1 MSMTRRDFL
10 KSTSAA
16 TLSLASTA
24 WSAQTTKDQPGD
36 DEILAQC
43 QAGIERHRKSDGV
56 IVLRDAAG
64 KPVTTAAIRV
74 EQLRHEFLFGCN
86 FFMFN
91 RTGDPEREEQYRR
104 QFAALLNF
112 ATLGFYWAS
121 YESQR
126 GKPNYAYT
134 DQVVEWC
141 EQQGIT
147 CKGHPLVWD
156 HPAGS
161 PRWLPED
168 TAEIERLSATRVRE
182 IVARFKG
189 RIDVWDVVNEATHL
203 PEDIN
208 NTRMAR
214 WGKSLGPVDYV
225 ERHLRS
231 AREANPAATL
241 VVNDYRT
248 EPAYLKIL
256 ESLRAK
262 SASLFDVVG
271 IQSHMH
277 GKVWPLRKVW
287 EVCDTYAKLGL
298 PLHFTETTIL
308 SGPRLGPGE
317 NWGDTTVEGEA
328 RQAEETARFYTALF
342 AHPAVQAIT
351 WWDFSDHGAWQR
363 APAGW
368 LRRDMSPKPVY
379 ERMRSL
385 IRDAWWT
392 RLSGQSDA
400 SGHFRARVFHGQH
413 RITVELSGGR
423 TVNSEAHWQRGDA
436 NRFEIRIP

>member
-10 KSTSAA
+10 KTTA
-16 TLSLASTA
+16 ASTLFVGPGA
-24 WSAQTTKDQPGD
+24 WGAERAKDAASD
-36 DEILAQC
+36 EEILSRCKAR
-43 QAGIERHRKSDGV
+43 IEQHRKSVGR

-64 KPVTTAAIRV
+64 NPVANATVRL
-74 EQLRHEFLFGCN
+74 EQLRHHFLFGCN

-91 RTGDPEREEQYRR
+91 HTGDPDREAKYRQ

-112 ATLGFYWAS
+112 ATLGFYWAN
-121 YESQR
+121 YEAER
-126 GKPNYAYT
+126 GKPNYEYT

-141 EQQGIT
+141 ARQGIT

-168 TAEIERLSATRVRE
+168 PQEIERLSAARVRE
-182 IVARFKG
+182 ILTRFKG
-189 RIDVWDVVNEATHL
+189 RIDIWDVVNEATHL

-214 WGKSLGPVDYV
+214 WGKSLGPVTYV
-225 ERHLRS
+225 AKHLRL
-231 AREANPAATL
+231 AREANPSATL
-241 VVNDYRT
+241 LVNDYRT
-248 EPAYLKIL
+248 ETAYLKIL
-256 ESLRAK
+256 ESLQAQ
-262 SASLFDVVG
+262 SQSPFDAVG

-277 GKVWPLRKVW
+277 GGLWPLNKVWDI
-287 EVCDTYAKLGL
+287 CDTYASLGL
-298 PLHFTETTIL
+298 PIHFTETTIL
-308 SGPRLGPGE
+308 SGARAGRDQE
-317 NWGDTTVEGEA
+317 WSQTTPNGEA
-328 RQAEETARFYTALF
+328 RQAEQAAGFYTALF

-379 ERMRSL
+379 DRMKSL
-385 IRDAWWT
+385 IREQWWT
-392 RLSGQSDA
+392 KLEGRPDA
-400 SGHFRARVFHGQH
+400 SGVFAARAFHGRH
-413 RITVELSGGR
+413 RVTVELPGGR
-423 TVNSEAHWQRGDA
+423 RITKEVHWQPGRE
-436 NRFEIRIP
+436 NKFEIEIS